1 MPPIL
6 KIILT
11 VVINGLLLG
20 LIVNFIHTAFLQ
32 DWVESLSRN
41 RKIIYSFI
49 SILLIVFFNIW
60 IYVLPLNKLDF
71 YFGYVEDSSPIS
83 FTENGNFRGYCAELY
98 KDLRTTKYPKLKR
111 RPIKLAERFKQ
122 TDNKLAIDCGPNTI
136 TLNRKEKLK
145 GIGKFSDPFFT
156 TGASIIIRPK
166 DIENTNESKKESNQY
181 ISLFQPENDTFFSEI
196 KLGVLEN
203 TTTYNIISNIYPLLT
218 SDNLKK
224 FKTINELLDKLD
236 HGQINGFI
244 SDNILLKD
252 YKRRNPDKQ
261 KYIIIPENHWLS
273 YEKYGIVIYNIDN
286 NKTDELEDKV
296 NTWLQQNPFSVYF
309 KNLQPDS
316 KQVKTLDKFPKQ
328 T

>member
-1 MPPIL
+1 MSPIL

-20 LIVNFIHTAFLQ
+20 LIVNFIHAAFLQ
-32 DWVESLSRN
+32 NWVESLSRN

-60 IYVLPLNKLDF
+60 IYVLPLNKFDF

-98 KDLRTTKYPKLKR
+98 KHLRTTKYPKLQR
-111 RPIKLAERFKQ
+111 RAIKLAERFKQ
-122 TDNKLAIDCGPNTI
+122 TDKKLAIDCGPNTI

-145 GIGKFSDPFFT
+145 GIGEFSEPFFT
-156 TGASIIIRPK
+156 TGASIIIREE
-166 DIENTNESKKESNQY
+166 DIENTNEEDIENTNEPEKETNRY
-181 ISLFQPENDTFFSEI
+181 ISLFQRENDTFFSKI

-218 SDNLKK
+218 TDNLKK

-236 HGQINGFI
+236 HDKIDGYI

-252 YKRRNPDKQ
+252 YKTRNIDNK

-273 YEKYGIVIYNIDN
+273 YEKYGIVIYNIDDN
-286 NKTDELEDKV
+286 KEDELKTDV
-296 NTWLQQNPFSVYF
+296 NTWLNENPFRVYLKNF
-309 KNLQPDS
+309 YLKNLG
-316 KQVKTLDKFPKQ
+316 
-328 T
+328 